1 MSFYEVKIKA
11 QNSSCCIKRLYL
23 YG

>member
-11 QNSSCCIKRLYL
+11 QNSLCCIKRLYL